1 MAVLLLDVITAD
13 PYLSGLQARNLNC
26 FAVVTNS
33 ILRVSVAICPVNK
46 LIVTINHTN
55 FRIKT
60 NCIFIS
66 SSQEEN
72 QFCLSDH
79 CIVGDGLVKSN
90 DGFILSLVAETFQI
104 NRFFQ
109 VDPFGILLA
118 AGITGSLCLHILLD
132 DIISKTPTYMYDLYP
147 LCCRYKGQALNEF

>member
-1 MAVLLLDVITAD
+1 MAVCLLNVITAD

-26 FAVVTNS
+26 FPVVANS

-79 CIVGDGLVKSN
+79 CIMGDGLVKSN
-90 DGFILSLVAETFQI
+90 DGFIIGLVGESFQI
-104 NRFFQ
+104 NRFFE
-109 VDPFGILLA
+109 VDPFGILLS
-118 AGITGSLCLHILLD
+118 T
-132 DIISKTPTYMYDLYP
+132 
-147 LCCRYKGQALNEF
+147 